1 MLDDTLKTQLAS
13 YLERLREPVQL
24 IASLDEREASAEM
37 RELIEEIAALHPMV
51 HARFDGNDARKPSFQ
66 ITRAGADMGVRFAAI
81 PMGHEFTS
89 LVLALLQ
96 AGGHPPKLEAEVI
109 EQIQSLEGDF
119 AFETYMSLTCHN
131 CPDVVQA
138 LNLMAVLNPRIRHV
152 AIDGG
157 LFEAEVTERKIMAV
171 PTIYLNGQPFG
182 SGRMEIG
189 EILAKIDTGAA
200 ARDAAKLAK
209 KDVFDV
215 LIVGGGPAGA
225 AAAVY
230 AARKGI
236 RTGIVAER
244 FGGQTLD
251 TLGIENYISVLETQ
265 GPKFAAALEA
275 HARHYDV
282 DIMNGQRVEKLAP
295 SLQPG
300 GTTTITLANGA
311 QLQGRTV
318 ILSTGAR
325 WRNVNVPGEAE
336 YRNKGVAYCPH
347 CDGPLF
353 KGRKVA
359 VIGGGNSGVEA
370 AIDLAG
376 VVAHVTL
383 IEFAEALKADAVLVN
398 KLKSLPNVSIHVN
411 AQTTEITGDG
421 QKAEGHRGAVAL
433 RRDRGGCEGWD
444 ERAGGVRR
452 RRCDD
457 DPVQADHH
465 RRGRG
470 REGGAVGLRPLD
482 PARRQRL
489 SGATGR
495 NRTCDVAFGGL
506 HDIHFT
512 TVARGGADST
522 PHAARAGGAGR
533 LAPARPSIICGFLLA
548 QRQSAARALHRHTP
562 TSPRPRNS

>member
-1 MLDDTLKTQLAS
+1 MLDDSLKTQLAS

-37 RELIEEIAALHPMV
+37 RELIEEIAALHPLV

-66 ITRAGADMGVRFAAI
+66 ITRAGADMGLRFAAI

-96 AGGHPPKLEAEVI
+96 AGGHPPKLEADVI
-109 EQIQSLEGDF
+109 EQIQSLDGDC

-282 DIMNGQRVEKLAP
+282 DIMNGQRVEKLEPA
-295 SLQPG
+295 LQPG
-300 GTTTITLANGA
+300 GTTTITLTNGA
-311 QLQGRTV
+311 TLQGRTV

-376 VVAHVTL
+376 VVEHVTL
-383 IEFAEALKADAVLVN
+383 IEFAETLKADAVLVT
-398 KLKSLPNVSIHVN
+398 KLKSLANVTIHTN
-411 AQTTEITGDG
+411 AQTTAIIGDG
-421 QKAEGHRGAVAL
+421 QKVTGLHY
-433 RRDRGGCEGWD
+433 RDR
-444 ERAGGVRR
+444 A
-452 RRCDD
+452 
-457 DPVQADHH
+457 
-465 RRGRG
+465 
-470 REGGAVGLRPLD
+470 
-482 PARRQRL
+482 
-489 SGATGR
+489 SGADFGIELAGVFVQIGLVPNTEWLKG
-495 NRTCDVAFGGL
+495 TIELSKYGEIIVDAKGATSLPGVFAAGDATTTPYKQIVIAAGEGAKAALSAFDHL
-506 HDIHFT
+506 IRH
-512 TVARGGADST
+512 S
-522 PHAARAGGAGR
+522 
-533 LAPARPSIICGFLLA
+533 A
-548 QRQSAARALHRHTP
+548 QG
-562 TSPRPRNS
+562 